1 MGTKQYSV
9 GFVKY
14 CQSSSRDRSWHEL
27 LSCEVLSV
35 LSCEVLSLLSC
46 EVLSVLSC
54 EVLSVFQSVQKQA

>member
-1 MGTKQYSV
+1 MGTKQYSVGFV

-46 EVLSVLSC
+46 EVLSV
-54 EVLSVFQSVQKQA
+54 FQSVQKQA